1 MVFLRYRFEN
11 LDVSQKKIGGICK
24 HKRGNQCQEPP
35 KKRDFMQ
42 SWDFTSHGSQ
52 YKVVVFVLQKNHN
65 VLENKVQGQGWIV
78 RCLSDRKIFHDIFYI
93 LLIQCNIMVSL

>member
-1 MVFLRYRFEN
+1 MIERDFWCRFEISLDLVIASNLLHGWILKMVFLRYRFEN

-52 YKVVVFVLQKNHN
+52 YKAVVFVLQK
-65 VLENKVQGQGWIV
+65 I
-78 RCLSDRKIFHDIFYI
+78 
-93 LLIQCNIMVSL
+93 IMY